1 MIDIDQYMIL
11 GELGRGPRGVV
22 YKARDR
28 LTDCLV
34 ALKTIDPLREGRAA
48 STLETA
54 WFVSDALS
62 AWRLTHPN
70 IVTVY
75 AAGDAGGKVYVAMEL
90 LKGHSLRRELG
101 VRPLGILRSIRIAAE
116 TACGLAYAHEQG
128 VVHRN
133 LKPSNII
140 IRGDDGLSITDFGIG
155 RIGDAAI
162 LSGGHARCLSYL
174 SPEQIRGDQAIDGRS
189 DIFSLGAVLY
199 EMLTR
204 RLPFNGGAPAKI
216 MREVLEVEPPLPSEL
231 NPDVS
236 PVLDGMVL
244 SMLAKEPDD
253 RAANVGII
261 LRGLRRLEE
270 ELGEELS
277 ATACSTEVPAASALT
292 AVAHT
297 SGNRDETRLMTREPR
312 TETRAQWRSAGV
324 VLAVTLAT
332 ATALSVWW
340 PDSPDFTETQVSAI
354 STEPATAIAPARS
367 FASGAPLRSEELA
380 NDAPM
385 NVVAAREPATSAVTT
400 VSTATLESEPSVG
413 APAKAP
419 AAKITPRS
427 SMTRATQLRAKTGG
441 GPPDKTATLAIAV
454 SPWGAIYIDG
464 KLHGTTPPITT
475 LDLSPGKHRIE
486 IRNPSQPAY
495 LTYATVR
502 AGEVRSIRHEFE
514 TRHEFQ

>member
-1 MIDIDQYMIL
+1 
-11 GELGRGPRGVV
+11 
-22 YKARDR
+22 
-28 LTDCLV
+28 
-34 ALKTIDPLREGRAA
+34 
-48 STLETA
+48 
-54 WFVSDALS
+54 
-62 AWRLTHPN
+62 
-70 IVTVY
+70 
-75 AAGDAGGKVYVAMEL
+75 
-90 LKGHSLRRELG
+90 
-101 VRPLGILRSIRIAAE
+101 
-116 TACGLAYAHEQG
+116 
-128 VVHRN
+128 
-133 LKPSNII
+133 
-140 IRGDDGLSITDFGIG
+140 
-155 RIGDAAI
+155 
-162 LSGGHARCLSYL
+162 
-174 SPEQIRGDQAIDGRS
+174 
-189 DIFSLGAVLY
+189 
-199 EMLTR
+199 
-204 RLPFNGGAPAKI
+204 
-216 MREVLEVEPPLPSEL
+216 
-231 NPDVS
+231 
-236 PVLDGMVL
+236 
-244 SMLAKEPDD
+244 
-253 RAANVGII
+253 
-261 LRGLRRLEE
+261 
-270 ELGEELS
+270 
-277 ATACSTEVPAASALT
+277 
-292 AVAHT
+292 
-297 SGNRDETRLMTREPR
+297 
-312 TETRAQWRSAGV
+312 